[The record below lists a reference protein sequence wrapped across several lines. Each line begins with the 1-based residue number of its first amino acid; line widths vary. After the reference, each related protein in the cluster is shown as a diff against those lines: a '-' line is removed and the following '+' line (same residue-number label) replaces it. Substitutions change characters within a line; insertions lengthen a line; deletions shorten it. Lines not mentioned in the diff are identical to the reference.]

1 MSMKGIDTLAVH
13 SGDSHLYFEAGDE
26 YALSYLRQV
35 FRKRIKKCE
44 ACKEPFE
51 VFPHLVLKDSKGR
64 LWMARLEVQLVPYK
78 PEDSN
83 EDTFTE

>member
-1 MSMKGIDTLAVH
+1 MPSMRGCDTLAVYR
-13 SGDSHLYFEAGDE
+13 GDAHLYFEEGDE

-51 VFPHLVLKDSKGR
+51 VFPGLLLQDRDGR
-64 LWMARLEVQLVPYK
+64 LWKAKLEVQLVPYK
-78 PEDSN
+78 PE
-83 EDTFTE
+83 E